1 MLINSSSNLILG
13 RYSSYYLAPFL
24 SWKVHKTLFLPQFPL
39 FLWNLKHSMHWPT
52 NRPNWVLSAP
62 MISVNFHRDHFLVL
76 LPQADIK
83 TTPPLSPVLRHSHGQ
98 PGSLSLSL
106 NYACW
111 TWVSHELSFAS
122 GVFLTLKTCIAKDI
136 IIVTFLIINYF
147 NNYIIMLDEV
157 RKWIKREEI
166 LAPI

>member
-62 MISVNFHRDHFLVL
+62 MISVNFHSDHFLVL
-76 LPQADIK
+76 LPKADIN
-83 TTPPLSPVLRHSHGQ
+83 TTPPLSPALHHSHWQ

-106 NYACW
+106 NFACW
-111 TWVSHELSFAS
+111 TWGSLWTFFFELRFPN
-122 GVFLTLKTCIAKDI
+122 
-136 IIVTFLIINYF
+136 IV
-147 NNYIIMLDEV
+147 
-157 RKWIKREEI
+157 EEKSI
-166 LAPI
+166 DTQKSIPYMAPFI